1 MLFSVKLKADTEEG
15 TPDYADCQGGVIYL
29 ILGAVMYEWNECW
42 GGRGVRTVCVWM
54 GDSSACVGSRV
65 HEMCRSN
72 PSRSWPVQAGER
84 ETVQAPHLQKCSQHV
99 HLCWAI
105 ARLLGFSGLYV
116 FLLVSLGETVSLRDK
131 IRQRYEGGASPKP
144 PEQVSGC
151 AVVQSET
158 NYSEQPY
165 SKYYRAQGGW
175 WRRSL
180 CSGFPSS
187 LALMELS

>member
-15 TPDYADCQGGVIYL
+15 TPNYADYQGGVICWS
-29 ILGAVMYEWNECW
+29 LGAVMCEWNECW
-42 GGRGVRTVCVWM
+42 GEGECALCVWR
-54 GDSSACVGSRV
+54 GDSSACLGSRV

-84 ETVQAPHLQKCSQHV
+84 ETVQAPRLQKCSQHV

-105 ARLLGFSGLYV
+105 ARLPGFAGLHV
-116 FLLVSLGETVSLRDK
+116 FPLVSLGETVSLRDK

-158 NYSEQPY
+158 NCSEQPY